1 MIVFD
6 TSTLILLARTGLLYQ
21 FLEHIG
27 QDLLIP
33 KEVEREACKVKKSLD
48 ALIIQK
54 AIMEERIK
62 VFGVKDRKT
71 CQKIGKDF
79 SLGEG
84 EAEAIVLALSKQG
97 LLGIDDKK
105 GINACKLLRI
115 PFTTAMAILVR
126 MREKRIISKREAL
139 ASLNR
144 LEKYGRYSTE
154 IVGDARSRLEA
165 GK

>member
-6 TSTLILLARTGLLYQ
+6 TSTLILLARTGLLDQ

-33 KEVEREACKVKKSLD
+33 KEVGREACKVKKSLD
-48 ALIIQK
+48 ALMIQK

-62 VFGVKDRKT
+62 VLGVKDRKT
-71 CQKIGKDF
+71 CQKIGKDL
-79 SLGEG
+79 SLGKG

-126 MREKRIISKREAL
+126 MREKRIITKREAL
-139 ASLNR
+139 ASLSR
-144 LEKYGRYSTE
+144 VEKYGRYSTE
-154 IVGDARSRLEA
+154 IVGDARSRLET

>member
-1 MIVFD
+1 M
-6 TSTLILLARTGLLYQ
+6 RT
-21 FLEHIG
+21 
-27 QDLLIP
+27 
-33 KEVEREACKVKKSLD
+33 
-48 ALIIQK
+48 
-54 AIMEERIK
+54 
-62 VFGVKDRKT
+62 
-71 CQKIGKDF
+71 
-79 SLGEG
+79 
-84 EAEAIVLALSKQG
+84 EAIVLALSKQG
-97 LLGIDDKK
+97 LLGIDDRK

>member
-6 TSTLILLARTGLLYQ
+6 TSTLILLTRTGALDQ
-21 FLEHIG
+21 FLGHIG

-48 ALIIQK
+48 ALMIQK
-54 AIMEERIK
+54 AIMEERIT
-62 VFGVKDRKT
+62 VSGVKDRKT
-71 CQKIGKDF
+71 RQKIGKDL
-79 SLGEG
+79 SLGKG
-84 EAEAIVLALSKQG
+84 EAEAVVLALSKEG

-126 MREKRIISKREAL
+126 MREKRIMTRREAL
-139 ASLNR
+139 ASLSR
-144 LEKYGRYSTE
+144 LETYGRYSTE

>member
-1 MIVFD
+1 M
-6 TSTLILLARTGLLYQ
+6 RT
-21 FLEHIG
+21 
-27 QDLLIP
+27 
-33 KEVEREACKVKKSLD
+33 
-48 ALIIQK
+48 
-54 AIMEERIK
+54 
-62 VFGVKDRKT
+62 
-71 CQKIGKDF
+71 
-79 SLGEG
+79 
-84 EAEAIVLALSKQG
+84 EAIVLALSKQV
-97 LLGIDDKK
+97 LLGIHDKK

>member
-1 MIVFD
+1 MVVFD
-6 TSTLILLARTGLLYQ
+6 TSTLILLARTGLLDQ

-48 ALIIQK
+48 ALMIQK

-62 VFGVKDRKT
+62 VFGLKDRKT

-79 SLGEG
+79 SLGKG
-84 EAEAIVLALSKQG
+84 EAEAIVPALSKQG

-126 MREKRIISKREAL
+126 MREKRIITKREAL
-139 ASLNR
+139 ASLSR